1 VPDLPEQSRAPREG
15 LAHRLD
21 GGEVPTER
29 RAVETRPSAP
39 SPGALTARTAGN
51 GATTRVAA
59 DDRAVGGDADAR
71 WAAYGGPGS
80 PETRAGRDP
89 DGDDGDN
96 PRDEESGGDDRVRGD
111 KPSHRAKP
119 KRSGLRSAV
128 EWGLVVGGAL
138 LVALIVRT
146 FLVQAF
152 WIPSASMEPT
162 LHEGDRVLVNKLS
175 YDLHEVNRFD
185 VIVFERPEEPSAVPH
200 PENEIQD
207 LIKRVI
213 GLPGDTIEARDGIV
227 FIDGE
232 PIDEPYVPEGAST
245 VDLPRQEV
253 PEGHLFVM
261 GDNRENSHDSRKFG
275 PIDESSIVG
284 RAFVKIYP
292 LNDIGGL

>member
-1 VPDLPEQSRAPREG
+1 
-15 LAHRLD
+15 
-21 GGEVPTER
+21 
-29 RAVETRPSAP
+29 
-39 SPGALTARTAGN
+39 
-51 GATTRVAA
+51 VAA